1 MPLLAFDMEIAT
13 PVADETDLLASRPGI
28 ACAAFIR
35 EGDTRPLVLFDPAT
49 SPDLFVPATKA
60 LAREG
65 ATRILDELIAAD
77 DRGDT
82 IVTWNGAGFDF
93 RLLADET
100 GRHADCARLARHSVD
115 MMFQIL
121 CERGHP
127 LALDTALGG
136 MGLPSKVHTVTLADG
151 RTVEVD
157 GRLAPQLWQAGEHE
171 AVMIYCGGDVAGTL
185 ALALACRD
193 RKRLT
198 WISRAGKT
206 NHMKLG
212 PRWLT
217 VDECLALPR
226 PDTSWMTN
234 PLRPEDVVA
243 WMTTGVSGGEPTRE
257 VSGGEPG
264 NGRLFG

>member
-13 PVADETDLLASRPGI
+13 PVADSGDLLASKPGI
-28 ACAAFIR
+28 SCAAFIR
-35 EGDTRPLVLFDPAT
+35 EGDTRPLVLFDPAKT
-49 SPDLFVPATKA
+49 PDLFVPETKA
-60 LAREG
+60 LTQEG
-65 ATRILDELIAAD
+65 ATRILDELSAAD

-100 GRHADCARLARHSVD
+100 GRHADCARLARDSVD

-121 CERGHP
+121 CDRGHP
-127 LALDTALGG
+127 LALDTALSG
-136 MGLPSKVHTVTLADG
+136 MGLPSKIHTVTLADG
-151 RTVEVD
+151 RVVEVD
-157 GRLAPQLWQAGEHE
+157 GRMAPDLWQAGEHE
-171 AVMIYCGGDVAGTL
+171 AVMIYCGGDVVGTL
-185 ALALACRD
+185 ALAVACRE

-198 WISRAGKT
+198 WVSRAGKT

-212 PRWLT
+212 TRWLT
-217 VDECLALPR
+217 VEECLALPK

-243 WMTTGVSGGEPTRE
+243 WMNLDAGGRGLSATP
-257 VSGGEPG
+257 
-264 NGRLFG
+264 LFE

>member
-1 MPLLAFDMEIAT
+1 MPYLAFDMEIAT
-13 PVADETDLLASRPGI
+13 PVADEADLLASRPGI

-35 EGDTRPLVLFDPAT
+35 EGDTRPLVIFDPAT
-49 SPDLFVPATKA
+49 SADMFVPATKA
-60 LAREG
+60 LTQEG
-65 ATRILDELIAAD
+65 ATRILEELIAAD

-82 IVTWNGAGFDF
+82 ILTWNGAGFDF

-115 MMFQIL
+115 MMFQVL
-121 CERGHP
+121 CDRGHP
-127 LALDTALGG
+127 LALDTALAG
-136 MGLPSKVHTVTLADG
+136 MGLPSKIHTVTLADG

-212 PRWLT
+212 ARWLT
-217 VDECLALPR
+217 VEECLALPK

-234 PLRPEDVVA
+234 PLRPEDVVS
-243 WMTTGVSGGEPTRE
+243 WMTKNASRSEPTRA
-257 VSGGEPG
+257 VSGSEPG
-264 NGRLFG
+264 SGRLFE

>member
-1 MPLLAFDMEIAT
+1 MPYLAFDMEIAT
-13 PVADETDLLASRPGI
+13 PVPGDGDLLASKPGI

-35 EGDTRPLVLFDPAT
+35 EGDTRPLVIFDPAK

-60 LAREG
+60 LTQEG
-65 ATRILDELIAAD
+65 ATRVLEELIAAD

-100 GRHADCARLARHSVD
+100 GRPTDCANLARHSVD

-121 CERGHP
+121 CDKGHP
-127 LALDTALGG
+127 LALDTALSG
-136 MGLPSKVHTVTLADG
+136 MGLPGKIHSVTLADG
-151 RTVEVD
+151 RVVEVD
-157 GRLAPQLWQAGEHE
+157 GRLAPNLWQAGEHE

-185 ALALACRD
+185 ALALACRE

-198 WISRAGKT
+198 WISRKGRP
-206 NHMKLG
+206 NHMALTK
-212 PRWLT
+212 RWLT
-217 VDECLALPR
+217 VEECLALPK
-226 PDTSWMTN
+226 PDTSWMTE

-243 WMTTGVSGGEPTRE
+243 WMTPPAVQG
-257 VSGGEPG
+257 
-264 NGRLFG
+264 

>member
-1 MPLLAFDMEIAT
+1 MAFVAFDVEIAK
-13 PVADETDLLASRPGI
+13 PVPEGPDILVHRPGI
-28 ACAAFIR
+28 ACAALAR
-35 EGDTRPLVLFDPAT
+35 EGSGPASILFDPDVSPEMFDPAT
-49 SPDLFVPATKA
+49 KTMT
-60 LAREG
+60 REG
-65 ATRILDELIAAD
+65 ALRILGALEEAVG
-77 DRGDT
+77 RGDRV
-82 IVTWNGAGFDF
+82 VTWNGAGFDF

-121 CERGHP
+121 CDRGHP
-127 LALDTALGG
+127 LALDTALAG
-136 MGLPSKVHTVTLADG
+136 MGLPSKIHTVTLADG
-151 RTVEVD
+151 RVVEVD
-157 GRLAPQLWQAGEHE
+157 GRMAPDLWQAGEHE

-212 PRWLT
+212 ARWLT
-217 VDECLALPR
+217 VEECLALPK

-234 PLRPEDVVA
+234 PLRPEDVVG
-243 WMTTGVSGGEPTRE
+243 WMTKDASRSEPTRAA
-257 VSGGEPG
+257 GGSEPG
-264 NGRLFG
+264 SGRLFE

>member
-1 MPLLAFDMEIAT
+1 MPYLAFDMEIAT
-13 PVADETDLLASRPGI
+13 PVADEADLLASRPGI

-35 EGDTRPLVLFDPAT
+35 EGDTRPLVIFDPAT
-49 SPDLFVPATKA
+49 SADMFVPATKA
-60 LAREG
+60 LTREG
-65 ATRILDELIAAD
+65 ATRILEELIAAD

-82 IVTWNGAGFDF
+82 ILTWNGAGFDF

-100 GRHADCARLARHSVD
+100 GRHADCTRLARHSVD
-115 MMFQIL
+115 MMFQVL
-121 CERGHP
+121 CDRGHP
-127 LALDTALGG
+127 LALDTALAG
-136 MGLPSKVHTVTLADG
+136 MGLPSKIHTVTLADG
-151 RTVEVD
+151 RTVDVD

-212 PRWLT
+212 ARWLT
-217 VDECLALPR
+217 VEECLALPK

-234 PLRPEDVVA
+234 PLRPEDVVG
-243 WMTTGVSGGEPTRE
+243 WMTKDASRSEPTRA
-257 VSGGEPG
+257 VGGSEPG
-264 NGRLFG
+264 SGRLFE